1 MTFLINW
8 WLEEAPSGLRR
19 LEAVAAPAPRY
30 VLRPALSSAPQLVAS
45 ELPSICATAAGALVD
60 VHDLAAVPLL
70 RSSPLPSSSTSPS
83 SSMATTAVVAASG
96 CESTAVPRE
105 SLSAICI
112 QHEGW
117 ELYQAADRRVLLLRS
132 PHVGSDP
139 AAAAGNGPGS
149 ASSRRTPVGSS
160 GDSDS
165 DSDSRVEYYDRMLSD
180 PKLSLSQRQQLE
192 KMREKRLARVT
203 QLRETQQSPLKT
215 SAVPLYASSPEFKPE
230 PAQDV
235 EQHFLAY
242 YGDSLTAGYHSNGS
256 AFAPSYGEALEA
268 SLPSGCFVE
277 SCFGASAGLLKVR

>member
-8 WLEEAPSGLRR
+8 WLEEAPNGLRR
-19 LEAVAAPAPRY
+19 LEAVAAPAPSY

-70 RSSPLPSSSTSPS
+70 RSSPLPSSLTSPS

-105 SLSAICI
+105 SLSATCI

-117 ELYQAADRRVLLLRS
+117 ELYQAADRRVLLVRS

-149 ASSRRTPVGSS
+149 ASSSTPVGSS
-160 GDSDS
+160 GDS

-203 QLRETQQSPLKT
+203 QLRETQKSPLT

-230 PAQDV
+230 PAHV
-235 EQHFLAY
+235 EQHFLA

-256 AFAPSYGEALEA
+256 AFAPYGEALEA

-277 SCFGASAGLLKVR
+277 SCGASGLKVR